1 MEAGDRTGRLQLAA
15 AVSVLGLLAVVALS
29 LGARSAGAGDPAPAL
44 LPDLFVPKP
53 SELFVDTGKRTIL
66 RFSHTTAN
74 LGKGPLEISP
84 DLESDECAQSSPDW
98 FDADQYV
105 YRDTNGTGEFE
116 RGADQAPEKRDVGC
130 MFFHE
135 PHNHYHFQDFALYE
149 LYRERS
155 GNLAATSDKVSFC
168 VFDLQEINGDL
179 PGAEQFYAGSNCDRS
194 DGTHGISVGW
204 ADVYGAFTQGQELD
218 ITNKRR
224 GRFCLVAIADPENRL
239 DEVGSASNVR
249 RMRIALRPRKGFVKR
264 LAGPCKSV

>member
-1 MEAGDRTGRLQLAA
+1 MDAGRSGRLRMAGAVLALGFL
-15 AVSVLGLLAVVALS
+15 SVTALS
-29 LGARSAGAGDPAPAL
+29 LGARSAGAGEPAPAL

-53 SELFVDTGKRTIL
+53 AELFVDSGKRTIL

-84 DLESDECAQSSPDW
+84 DLTRDNCSGNGDDNYYAH
-98 FDADQYV
+98 QYV

-116 RGADQAPEKRDVGC
+116 RGDDQAPEKRDVGC

-149 LYRERS
+149 LYRERT

-168 VFDLQEINGDL
+168 VFDLQRMPGL
-179 PGAEQFYAGSNCDRS
+179 PGSDPFYFGSNCDRS

-204 ADVYGAFTQGQELD
+204 ADVYGAFTPGQELD
-218 ITNKRR
+218 VTGKRR
-224 GRFCLVAIADPENRL
+224 GRYCLLARADPEDRL
-239 DEVGSASNVR
+239 DEVAGGNTNNVLR
-249 RMRIALRPRKGFVKR
+249 LRIALRPRKGFVKR
-264 LAGPCKSV
+264 LDGPCKSV